1 MRFACLGVLAA
12 SLLLSRSAR
21 TEDLPFLAA
30 TGAGSR
36 VVSSVF
42 FVAKSEN
49 RNQVHYGLTLDAS
62 CRPSGSAPVFAYWQ
76 MRERGPRATEP
87 LLAREVPAYGV
98 AWQRVTDRGDHGG
111 RVVLGL
117 NAVPGRT
124 IAIDS
129 TPDGEGCAA
138 TASVVIDGAPA
149 ILDDVFAQ
157 LRWPFGIDYLLLVG
171 HSPTDGRPLRER
183 LSP

>member
-1 MRFACLGVLAA
+1 
-12 SLLLSRSAR
+12 
-21 TEDLPFLAA
+21 
-30 TGAGSR
+30 
-36 VVSSVF
+36 VF

-49 RNQVHYGLTLDAS
+49 RNQVHYGVTLDTS
-62 CRPSGSAPVFAYWQ
+62 CRPFGAAPVFAYWQ
-76 MRERGPRATEP
+76 MREHGPQATEP
-87 LLAREVPAYGV
+87 LLAREVPAYGI
-98 AWQRVTDRGDHGG
+98 AWQRVADRGEHGG

-117 NAVPGRT
+117 HALPGRA

-129 TPDGEGCAA
+129 ATDGDGCTA

-149 ILDDVFAQ
+149 ILDSVFAQ
-157 LRWPFGIDYLLLVG
+157 LRWPFGVDHLLLTG